1 MGQSVCITRLD
12 FDRLTSMIEL
22 ESARFDTASLE
33 QLDRKLSSARIV
45 DPREIPADLVT
56 MNSRVRYQRAG
67 GASSREVALV
77 YPSDAAP
84 DRGRVSVLSPI
95 GVSLIGRRAG
105 EVTGDVE
112 RLPSMRVRI
121 AEVSYQPE
129 ANGHFDL

>member
-1 MGQSVCITRLD
+1 MDQSVCITRLD
-12 FDRLTSMIEL
+12 FDRLTAVIEQ
-22 ESARFDTASLE
+22 ESARFDTAILE
-33 QLDRKLSSARIV
+33 LLDRKLSSARIV

-56 MNSRVRYQRAG
+56 MNSRVRYQRTDG
-67 GASSREVALV
+67 SSPREVALV
-77 YPSDAAP
+77 YPPDAAP

-105 EVTGDVE
+105 EITGDVE